1 MKIKIWSQDNADE
14 ENADEIEVSDR
25 AEPRTEDSEWSFW
38 FNVEYAVKDYAE
50 EDHPR
55 SDYWDNA
62 VFCVRVGEELKT
74 YDVEVQM
81 EPTFCVAERKP
92 KPVPA

>member
-1 MKIKIWSQDNADE
+1 MKIKIWSQDNSDE
-14 ENADEIEVSDR
+14 ENADEVEVFGELD
-25 AEPRTEDSEWSFW
+25 EEQLWDV
-38 FNVEYAVKDYAE
+38 VEYQVKKYAE
-50 EDHPR
+50 EDHPG

-62 VFCVRVGEELKT
+62 VFCVRVGDKLRT

-81 EPTFCVAERKP
+81 EPTFFVAERKP